1 MQYPCTAIN
10 KGIYVPSGKETR
22 PGYLTNDDSYIN
34 KLSNADIH
42 VTYNYSELLDKVKE
56 IEEKGYDWIT
66 KQIEEK

>member
-1 MQYPCTAIN
+1 VGFVAPN
-10 KGIYVPSGKETR
+10 GGGGILCACFDKPVVFYVPSGKETR

-56 IEEKGYDWIT
+56 VYA
-66 KQIEEK
+66 